1 MTTQNPLKLKII
13 PVHNGCNFKLFEIFE
28 KSLNLIWLKMVGA
41 LIEQHQVFNMYLLL
55 FLQQQL
61 DEEIIWYLIMKDP

>member
-1 MTTQNPLKLKII
+1 
-13 PVHNGCNFKLFEIFE
+13 
-28 KSLNLIWLKMVGA
+28 MVGA

-61 DEEIIWYLIMKDP
+61 DEEII